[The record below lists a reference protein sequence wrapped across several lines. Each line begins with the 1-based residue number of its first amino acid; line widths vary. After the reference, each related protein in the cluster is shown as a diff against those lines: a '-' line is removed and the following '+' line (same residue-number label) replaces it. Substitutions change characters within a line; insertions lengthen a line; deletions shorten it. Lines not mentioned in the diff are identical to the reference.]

1 MEKHIRYIV
10 IWHHIQLN
18 KKGELAMKKEFL
30 EPELE
35 VIKFGM
41 EDIITTSGDSED
53 IIDGGTDEGRDF
65 PPDQP

>member
-1 MEKHIRYIV
+1 
-10 IWHHIQLN
+10 
-18 KKGELAMKKEFL
+18 MKKEFL

-53 IIDGGTDEGRDF
+53 VIDEGTDEGGGF
-65 PPDQP
+65 PSDQP

>member
-1 MEKHIRYIV
+1 
-10 IWHHIQLN
+10 
-18 KKGELAMKKEFL
+18 MKKEFL

-53 IIDGGTDEGRDF
+53 IIDGGTDDGGGF
-65 PPDQP
+65 PPDQS

>member
-1 MEKHIRYIV
+1 
-10 IWHHIQLN
+10 
-18 KKGELAMKKEFL
+18 MKKEFL

-53 IIDGGTDEGRDF
+53 IIDGGTDEGCRRLG
-65 PPDQP
+65 DQP